1 MKTKTNFILILFCVF
16 TLTRLFALTHKTSGQ
31 TNYRLYEPELTLIES
46 LQNGES
52 FSIEITSIG
61 CFNGSRQTVF
71 ISKEEDTLTASLN
84 NVSKLL
90 TDMDIETLKSFELQ
104 LKSLKM
110 GGCTTVDTYVLRF
123 GNQKFQTSDGTCSWH
138 GYRKLLAIFS

>member
-1 MKTKTNFILILFCVF
+1 MKTKTNLILVLFCIFSVAHIFVF
-16 TLTRLFALTHKTSGQ
+16 AQKSSEQKDLRL
-31 TNYRLYEPELTLIES
+31 RDPEPTLIES

-71 ISKEEDTLTASLN
+71 ISKEEDTVTASLN
-84 NVSKLL
+84 DVSKLL
-90 TDMDIETLKSFELQ
+90 TDTDIETLKSFELQ
-104 LKSLKM
+104 LQSLKM
-110 GGCTTVDTYVLRF
+110 GGCTTIDTYVLRF
-123 GNQKFQTSDGTCSWH
+123 GNQTFQTSDGTCSWH